1 MLAIHGGDPYKTT
14 PFGSGKR
21 FGGKELAYL
30 EEALAQN
37 TLFYSSGRFV
47 KRFAEAFAGL
57 YGMPYCVAMSS
68 GTAAVHTAL
77 GVLDVGPGDEVIV
90 PPVTDMGSII
100 GILYQNAVP
109 VFADI
114 DPHTYNITPEA
125 IERAITPRTKVILL
139 THLAGNPCDM
149 DPIMA
154 LARQHGIYVVE
165 DCAQSYMTYY
175 KGRLVG
181 TIGDIGCFSTNDFKH
196 ISTGD
201 GGMCIMRDQALYE
214 AAVLFT
220 DKGYNRF
227 ATNTLQMRTVDR
239 LCMNYRMAELQGA
252 VGLAQLEKL
261 PWICE
266 QRGRLGEALTERITG
281 IDGLSPH
288 RVEAGNRSSFWF
300 YLLRI
305 DANAFPGGNAR
316 FGEALKAE
324 GIPVEIGYIGRC
336 IYTYA
341 LFHNGAMQA
350 HFPYAEDAFPYRDGL
365 CPTAEQVLAECI
377 KVPINEYYTQQDIED
392 IAGAIHKISEARG
405 SL

>member
-1 MLAIHGGDPYKTT
+1 MLAINGGTPHKTT
-14 PFGSGKR
+14 PFGTGKR

-30 EEALAQN
+30 GEALEQN
-37 TLFYSSGRFV
+37 TLFYYSGQFV
-47 KRFAEAFAGL
+47 KRFTDAFAAL
-57 YGMPYCVAMSS
+57 YDMPYCVATSS

-77 GVLDVGPGDEVIV
+77 GVLGVGPGDEVIV

-100 GILYQNAVP
+100 GILYQNAIP

-114 DPHTYNITPEA
+114 DPHTYNMTPEA
-125 IERAITPRTKVILL
+125 IAGAITPRTKVILL

-154 LARQHGIYVVE
+154 LAKQHGIYVVE

-196 ISTGD
+196 ISSGD
-201 GGMCIMRDQALYE
+201 GGMCVMRDRKVYE
-214 AAVLFT
+214 DAIRFT

-227 ATNTLQMRTVDR
+227 ATNTKEMRVVDQ
-239 LCMNYRMAELQGA
+239 LCINYRMTELQGA
-252 VGLAQLEKL
+252 VALAQLEKL
-261 PWICE
+261 PWICA
-266 QRGRLGEALTERITG
+266 QRQRYGSLLTERITG
-281 IDGLSPH
+281 IPGLAPH
-288 RVEAGNRSSFWF
+288 KVEAGNQGAYWF

-305 DANAFPGGNAR
+305 DEKAFPGGNVR
-316 FGEALKAE
+316 FGEAMRAE

-336 IYTYA
+336 IYAYE
-341 LFHNGAMQA
+341 LFHNGVLQK
-350 HFPYAEDAFPYRDGL
+350 HFPYEDDAFAYPDGL
-365 CPTAEQVLAECI
+365 CPVAEQVLDECVKI
-377 KVPINEYYTQQDIED
+377 SISEFYTPQDIED
-392 IAGAIHKISEARG
+392 IAGAIRKISEERD